1 MNKHNQPLY
10 ADVIIPLPLP
20 QLYTYQVPEEY
31 HDQLQAGCRVVVSF
45 GRQKTLTAI
54 VHHLHHTAP
63 EHYRAKPI
71 LEVLDDNPTLND
83 LQLSLFSWMADYY
96 MCTPGE
102 VIQAALPSALK
113 INTQSFI
120 SIVPGTNLEELSLG
134 TEEQRILSVLH
145 EHGTLQYEELS
156 RKIRNSRLYGLL
168 KELQDKGLID
178 IYEKAKERY
187 TPKRQRKVR
196 LAARWLNDK
205 SALNDLLVS
214 LEKRAAQQWYALLKY
229 IEVSGILRDWTR
241 NEAGVEKQALHATD
255 ARIKPAA
262 IQALIKKGIFE
273 EFEVEVSRF
282 APIDTKTLQPLP
294 TLSEPQQAALTQ
306 IMHIFFEE
314 KKDIALLHGV
324 TGSGKTEIYIHLIQ
338 QALDSGSQVLY
349 LLPEIALTT
358 QIVQRLRKIFG
369 DKMGVYHSRFSDN
382 ERVEVWRGVQSG
394 RFSFVVGVR
403 SAVFL
408 PFDNLSLIIVDEEHE
423 ASYKQHEPAPRYHAR
438 DVAMMLGKLH
448 YAKVLLGSATPALET
463 FYHAQKGRYG
473 YVALRQ
479 RYGNAQ
485 LPPVRISDLR
495 AAQKKNR
502 LQYSFTPELYEA
514 IRSRLERHEQ
524 VILFQ
529 NRRGYAPYLCCE
541 DCGWIPKC
549 RFCNVSLTY
558 HMHERALR
566 CHYCGHHQGAK
577 GTCQACGST
586 RVKNVGIGTEKIEDE
601 LKLLFPEARV
611 ARMDLDTT
619 RGKDAYQ
626 KLIDR
631 FEAHDID
638 ILVGTQMLTK
648 GLDFEKVTL
657 VGIVDADQLLYFPDF
672 RAHERAYQ
680 LLTQVSGRAGRKDTA
695 GEVIIQSR
703 HPEHPVLLDVQ
714 QQAYEQLVER
724 ELQERRK
731 YSYPPFVRLIG
742 LQVKHTK
749 EEVAHAAAHDLV
761 ELLQKQLGKARVLG
775 PDIPLVDRV
784 RNYYLR
790 NILVKVERQ
799 GINLGA
805 VKKYMAHCIQQL
817 TLQKDYRRL
826 LVVVDVD
833 PA

>member
-1 MNKHNQPLY
+1 MNKHTQHLY

-20 QLYTYQVPEEY
+20 QLYTYQVPEE
-31 HDQLQAGCRVVVSF
+31 HARNVQAGCRVVVSF
-45 GRQKTLTAI
+45 GKQKTITAI
-54 VHHLHHTAP
+54 VQRLHHQAP

-71 LEVLDDNPTLND
+71 LEVLDDTPTLND
-83 LQLSLFSWMADYY
+83 LQLSLFAWMADYY

-120 SIVPGTNLEELSLG
+120 SLVPGIDIEAHTLSEE
-134 TEEQRILSVLH
+134 ERRIVALIQKH
-145 EHGTLQYEELS
+145 EALQYEELS
-156 RKIRNSRLYGLL
+156 RKVRNSRLYGLL
-168 KELQDKGLID
+168 KQLQDRGLID
-178 IYEKAKERY
+178 IFEKTKERY

-196 LAARWLNDK
+196 LAAQWLHDK
-205 SALNDLLVS
+205 NALNELLSS
-214 LEKRAAQQWYALLKY
+214 LEKQAPQQWYALLKY
-229 IEVSGILRDWTR
+229 IEASGILRDWTR
-241 NEAGVEKQALHATD
+241 NESGVEKKSLYATD
-255 ARIKPAA
+255 ARIKEAA

-282 APIDTKTLQPLP
+282 AAVDADKLLPPP
-294 TLSEPQQAALTQ
+294 TLSPAQEKALQQIVKA
-306 IMHIFFEE
+306 FFEE

-338 QALDSGSQVLY
+338 QALESGSQVLY

-382 ERVEVWRGVQSG
+382 ERAEVWRGVQSG

-463 FYHAQKGRYG
+463 YYHAQQGRYG
-473 YVALRQ
+473 YIALQ
-479 RYGNAQ
+479 ERYGNAQ
-485 LPPVRISDLR
+485 LPQVHISDLR
-495 AAQKKNR
+495 TAQKKNR

-514 IRSRLERHEQ
+514 IRKRLEAQEQ

-529 NRRGYAPYLCCE
+529 NRRGYSPYLYCE

-586 RVKNVGIGTEKIEDE
+586 RVRNVGIGTEKIEDE

-619 RGKDAYQ
+619 RGKEAYQ

-657 VGIVDADQLLYFPDF
+657 VGVIDADQLLYFPDF

-680 LLTQVSGRAGRKDTA
+680 LLTQVSGRAGRKDSK

-714 QQAYEQLVER
+714 QQTYEQLVTR
-724 ELQERRK
+724 ELQERQK
-731 YSYPPFVRLIG
+731 YNYPPFVRLIG
-742 LQVKHTK
+742 LQVKHSK

-761 ELLQKQLGKARVLG
+761 EQLQKQLGKARILG

-784 RNYYLR
+784 KNYYLR
-790 NILVKVERQ
+790 NILVKIERQ
-799 GINLGA
+799 GIHLGS
-805 VKKYMAHCIQQL
+805 VKKYIAHCIQQL

>member
-1 MNKHNQPLY
+1 MGNHTQALY

-20 QLYTYQVPEEY
+20 QLYTYQVPEE
-31 HDQLQAGCRVVVSF
+31 QRARLQAGCRVVVSF
-45 GRQKTLTAI
+45 GKQKTLTAI
-54 VHHLHHTAP
+54 VHHLHHKAP
-63 EHYRAKPI
+63 EHYTPKPI
-71 LEVLDDNPTLND
+71 LEVLDDTPTVNE

-113 INTQSFI
+113 ISTQSFI
-120 SIVPGTNLEELSLG
+120 SLVPGVRPESHSLSEE
-134 TEEQRILSVLH
+134 EHRIVKLVQ

-156 RKIRNSRLYGLL
+156 RKVRNGRLYSLL

-178 IYEKAKERY
+178 IFEKAKERY

-196 LAARWLNDK
+196 LAERWLNDK
-205 SALNDLLVS
+205 EALNDLLVS
-214 LEKRAAQQWYALLKY
+214 LEKKAPQQWYALLKY
-229 IEVSGILRDWTR
+229 IETSGILRDWTR
-241 NEAGVEKQALHATD
+241 NQAGVEKQALHAND

-262 IQALIKKGIFE
+262 IQALVKKGVFE

-282 APIDTKTLQPLP
+282 AAIDPHKLQPLP
-294 TLSEPQQAALTQ
+294 ALSPAQQEAFRQ
-306 IMHIFFEE
+306 IMHAFFEE

-324 TGSGKTEIYIHLIQ
+324 TGSGKTEIYIHFIQ

-463 FYHAQKGRYG
+463 FYHAQQGRYG
-473 YVALRQ
+473 YVSLQQ
-479 RYGNAQ
+479 RYGNAR
-485 LPPVRISDLR
+485 LPRVIISDLR

-502 LQYSFTPELYEA
+502 LRYSFAPELYEA
-514 IRSRLERHEQ
+514 IHRRLERQEQ

-558 HMHERALR
+558 HMHERLLR
-566 CHYCGHHQGAK
+566 CHYCGHQQGVK
-577 GTCQACGST
+577 GTCRACGSS

-680 LLTQVSGRAGRKDTA
+680 LLTQVSGRAGRKEAA

-714 QQAYEQLVER
+714 QQAYEQLVNR
-724 ELQERRK
+724 ELQERRT
-731 YSYPPFVRLIG
+731 YNYPPFVRLIG

-749 EEVAHAAAHDLV
+749 EELAHAAAHDLV
-761 ELLQKQLGKARVLG
+761 ELLQKKLGKARVLG
-775 PDIPLVDRV
+775 PDVPLVDKV

-790 NILVKVERQ
+790 NILVKIERQ
-799 GINLGA
+799 GINLSA
-805 VKKYMAHCIQQL
+805 VKKYIAYCIQQL
-817 TLQKDYRRL
+817 TLQKDYRRVV
-826 LVVVDVD
+826 VVVDVD